1 MKRAFP
7 IHSTAA
13 EGVWDQ
19 ALPFVERAMKFDNG
33 RISTDDLLSRIKAR
47 DMQLWFGTEDD
58 RLDMVAITEICIWP
72 QMRVARFVLLAG
84 EDFDGWWAFA
94 RPMFAEWAKREGCAQ
109 FEVKGRK
116 GWLKKLR
123 GWALDHVVMRTE
135 VAHGR

>member
-7 IHSTAA
+7 IHSTGALS
-13 EGVWDQ
+13 VWHQ
-19 ALPFVERAMKFDNG
+19 ALPFVDRAMKFDNG
-33 RISTDDLLSRIKAR
+33 RVSTDDLLDKIQSR
-47 DMQLWFGTEDD
+47 DMQLWFGVEDD

-72 QMRVARFVLLAG
+72 QMKVARFVVLAG
-84 EDFDGWWAFA
+84 EDFDSWWAFA
-94 RPMFAEWAKREGCAQ
+94 RPMFAEWAQREGCTQ

-135 VAHGR
+135 VAYGR